1 MLQQEERT
9 AISVIRIQFTKPG
22 WSGETATSPSWRE
35 VRSGTTSVWGL
46 FYLLGSTAMEAFSD
60 QTTISSGGGVWGT
73 IRETLLYLQ
82 QNAWTIVFALGSC
95 YLVKVNVLDPW
106 MEGRRQ
112 RASLRVIHDPTR
124 VSSLQED
131 MRRVRAAQQE
141 EAARLA
147 QHAEEARRTKKREA
161 MEQKRVKTPLEAKGG
176 LGHRFNNDT
185 TATSS
190 NSRSTD
196 GDGGGGGY
204 NPMNPSS
211 GFSNGY
217 RYAYMPHIPLD
228 TSFG

>member
-1 MLQQEERT
+1 
-9 AISVIRIQFTKPG
+9 
-22 WSGETATSPSWRE
+22 
-35 VRSGTTSVWGL
+35 
-46 FYLLGSTAMEAFSD
+46 MEAFSD

-141 EAARLA
+141 EAARLG
-147 QHAEEARRTKKREA
+147 QQAEEARRTKKREA
-161 MEQKRVKTPLEAKGG
+161 MEEKRVKTPLEAKAG
-176 LGHRFNNDT
+176 LGRRVNNDT
-185 TATSS
+185 TATSNRRS
-190 NSRSTD
+190 TRSSTD

-217 RYAYMPHIPLD
+217 RAQKRVVRR
-228 TSFG
+228 S